1 VTGAV
6 GNGDF
11 DDIRETL
18 RRTARAQRA
27 RLADGARVEAAQ
39 AAAEH
44 FERDV
49 PYDQGDVIAVYWPI
63 REEIDTK
70 PLLLTLMDAG
80 LTVCLPVV
88 KGQDKPLAFRV
99 WEPDAALYE
108 AGFGTLA
115 PGDFAP
121 ETLPDIVVIPLVGF
135 DRTGTRLG
143 YGRGYYDRTIAA
155 LEKKPLLVGYAF
167 AIQELPDIPRA
178 DHDIPLDVLVTE
190 DGVRR
195 FDN

>member
-1 VTGAV
+1 MVKV
-6 GNGDF
+6 DFGD
-11 DDIRETL
+11 IKETL
-18 RRTARAQRA
+18 RQTAKAQRA

-49 PYDQGDVIAVYWPI
+49 PYDQGDVIAVYWAI

-70 PLLLTLMDAG
+70 PLLLSLMDAG

-88 KGQDKPLAFRV
+88 KGQDEPLVFRV
-99 WEPDAALYE
+99 WEPDATLFE

-121 ETLPDIVVIPLVGF
+121 EVIPDVIVVPMLGF
-135 DRTGTRLG
+135 DRVGTRLG
-143 YGRGYYDRTIAA
+143 YGRGYYDRTVAA
-155 LEKKPLLVGYAF
+155 FEKKPLLVGYAF
-167 AIQELPDIPRA
+167 SAQELPDIPRA
-178 DHDIPLDVLVTE
+178 DHDMPLDLLVTE
-190 DGVRR
+190 LGVRR